1 MRVARPD
8 AQAASRYRPWLERRP
23 ISRSLEPATRARID
37 RTGVQRA
44 AVWVGEA
51 AWPRSCRTDIRRGH
65 ASTGTRRGSEAVI
78 EATGTAPM
86 RVVNISPLAV
96 ILIIFLVALTPA
108 CAADNLSIQRLAT
121 CQDSWLD
128 WKKSDSVQLK
138 KFAESFQSDFSRK
151 EKDPFFVP
159 KSNQTV
165 AGLPVVQVFPESIGM
180 AVGFSV
186 VVNADLDTTKTS
198 LAKKIGKSF
207 SKCEPPSDNMRT
219 CEMEIGEKKTIL
231 LMAED
236 NVKSKTT
243 LFGCYYFYAK

>member
-1 MRVARPD
+1 M
-8 AQAASRYRPWLERRP
+8 
-23 ISRSLEPATRARID
+23 T
-37 RTGVQRA
+37 
-44 AVWVGEA
+44 
-51 AWPRSCRTDIRRGH
+51 
-65 ASTGTRRGSEAVI
+65 
-78 EATGTAPM
+78 
-86 RVVNISPLAV
+86 
-96 ILIIFLVALTPA
+96 IFLVAVTPDW
-108 CAADNLSIQRLAT
+108 AADNLSIERLAT

-128 WKKSDSVQLK
+128 WKESDPVQLK
-138 KFAESFQSDFSRK
+138 KFANSFQSDFLRN

-186 VVNADLDTTKTS
+186 VVNSNFDTTKTS

-219 CEMEIGEKKTIL
+219 CELEIGEKKTIL

-243 LFGCYYFYAK
+243 LFGCYYFYTK